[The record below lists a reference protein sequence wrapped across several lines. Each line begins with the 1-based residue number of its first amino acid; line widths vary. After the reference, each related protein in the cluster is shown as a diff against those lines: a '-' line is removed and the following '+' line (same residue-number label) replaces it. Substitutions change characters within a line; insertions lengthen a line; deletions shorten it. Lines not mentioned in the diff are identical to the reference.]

1 MGFSSGI
8 AKAGTWALDKLGL
21 DWATGGAVSVLGV
34 DSSVISI
41 FLNVPD
47 YHQDF
52 SPTPDRSHGGTI
64 VLNVPNHSK
73 EFGKIAKNMAQATL
87 NQIELIVS
95 LQTIISEKGGITIKD
110 QLDPYHYQVIT
121 EALEENGDEIP
132 VQPAT
137 EATIFSQLGGAIV
150 STGALS
156 ALGTAADGMEAA
168 GYGLPFL
175 QFTNQVAPYPAG
187 LPIIPAGSPIDGI
200 SGTITGAW
208 PDYTFALSII
218 NSCTSIQSSLNQYAV
233 SLFRNA
239 IDTEAGAILLKNG
252 MAEFSQAISENAR
265 TRADP
270 SKPRKEFVEPEAPG
284 GFL

>member
-1 MGFSSGI
+1 MSFTSGI

-21 DWATGGAVSVLGV
+21 NWATGGAVSVLGV
-34 DSSVISI
+34 DSSIISI

-52 SPTPDRSHGGTI
+52 SPTPDKSHGGTI
-64 VLNVPNHSK
+64 ILNVPNHSK
-73 EFGKIAKNMAQATL
+73 EFGAIAKNMAQSTL
-87 NQIELIVS
+87 SQIELIVA
-95 LQTIISEKGGITIKD
+95 LQTIIDEKGGLTIKD
-110 QLDPYHYQVIT
+110 QLDPYHYEVIT
-121 EALEENGDEIP
+121 EALKENGDEIP
-132 VQPAT
+132 VQPPT
-137 EATIFSQLGGAIV
+137 EATIFQQLGGAIT

-156 ALGTAADGMEAA
+156 ALGTATDAMESA
-168 GYGLPFL
+168 GYGLSFL

-187 LPIIPAGSPIDGI
+187 LPIVPAGSPVDGI

-208 PDYTFALSII
+208 PDYTFSLSII
-218 NSCTSIQSSLNQYAV
+218 NSCVSIQSSLNTYAV

-239 IDTEAGAILLKNG
+239 IDSEAGALLLKNG

-265 TRADP
+265 TRADA
-270 SKPRKEFVEPEAPG
+270 SKTKKPYVEPTTPG

>member
-1 MGFSSGI
+1 MSFTSGI

-21 DWATGGAVSVLGV
+21 DWATGGAFSVFGV
-34 DSSVISI
+34 DSTPISI

-47 YHQDF
+47 YHQDL
-52 SPTPDRSHGGTI
+52 SPVPDRSHGATL

-73 EFGKIAKNMAQATL
+73 EFGAIAKNMAQATL
-87 NQIELIVS
+87 GQIELIVA
-95 LQTIISEKGGITIKD
+95 LQTIIDEKGGLTIKD
-110 QLDPYHYQVIT
+110 QLDPYHYEVIT
-121 EALEENGDEIP
+121 EALKENGDEIP

-137 EATIFSQLGGAIV
+137 EATVFQQLGGAIT

-156 ALGTAADGMEAA
+156 ALGTAADAMSAA
-168 GYGLPFL
+168 GYGLSFL
-175 QFTNQVAPYPAG
+175 QFTNQVAPYGAG
-187 LPIIPAGSPIDGI
+187 QWVPAGSPTDAI
-200 SGTITGAW
+200 SGTVTGAW

-218 NSCTSIQSSLNQYAV
+218 NSCVSIQSSLNTYAV

-239 IDTEAGAILLKNG
+239 IDAEAGALLLKNG

-270 SKPRKEFVEPEAPG
+270 DKAKKPYIEPETPG